1 VAEAEVSIR
10 QLLLEPQEEHP
21 VLDLMPLLPVVDM
34 ATVPLGHSQ
43 QQAQVYCTQKEAT
56 QIRSWV
62 AATMGLHLFMF
73 FQVAVA

>member
-1 VAEAEVSIR
+1 
-10 QLLLEPQEEHP
+10 
-21 VLDLMPLLPVVDM
+21 M